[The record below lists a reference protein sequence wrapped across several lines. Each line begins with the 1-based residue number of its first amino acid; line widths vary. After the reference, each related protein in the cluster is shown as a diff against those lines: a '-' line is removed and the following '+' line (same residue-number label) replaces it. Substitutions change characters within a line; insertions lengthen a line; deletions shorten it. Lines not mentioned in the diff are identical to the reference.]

1 MNILVTVD
9 SNYIRPLKVML
20 TSFFTYHKNENKI
33 FLLYNNVKETELQEL
48 KVIIEEHG
56 SLFFPV
62 RMDEDI
68 LSGMPVFRYFT
79 REMYYR
85 LFAGRKLPDEN
96 RVLYLDPDILIRG
109 SLTSMYETDF
119 EGNVLAGVED
129 FAIKTLLSAHK
140 AELGFAEEEKYIN
153 SGILLMNLEKLRRS
167 FCEEDIYRVAEEKKE
182 HLKYPDQDVI
192 NLIFRGKIKVLER
205 CYNYNTG
212 YGSGKEMLKYVAG
225 GFIKEKKYPVIVHY
239 MGASKPWQPDYFGK
253 FGKEYRRYL
262 KKYPDP
268 DTKKE
273 WKRRHLAVLKHL
285 SMVAIRKAG
294 GKCNE
299 K

>member
-20 TSFFTYHKNENKI
+20 TSFFTYHRNENKI
-33 FLLYNNVKETELQEL
+33 FLLYNNVKETELEEL

-109 SLTSMYETDF
+109 SLTSMYETDI

-140 AELGFAEEEKYIN
+140 EELGFAEEEKYIN
-153 SGILLMNLEKLRRS
+153 SGVLLMDLEKLRRS

-182 HLKYPDQDVI
+182 HLKYPDQDMI

-212 YGSGKEMLKYVAG
+212 YGSAKEMLKYVAG

-239 MGASKPWQPDYFGK
+239 MGASKPWHPDYCGK

-285 SMVAIRKAG
+285 SMVVIRKAG